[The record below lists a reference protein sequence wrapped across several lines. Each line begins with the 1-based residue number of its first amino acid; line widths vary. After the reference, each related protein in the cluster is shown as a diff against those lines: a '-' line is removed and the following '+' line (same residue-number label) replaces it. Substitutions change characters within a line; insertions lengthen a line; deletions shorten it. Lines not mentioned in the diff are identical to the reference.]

1 MPDDT
6 AANGSPRPRMK
17 WTPARLAAL
26 SADALPRVVYVFGDE
41 PLQRQEAEDRVRSL
55 ARAAGAG
62 ERVVH
67 SVTQGFDWAALTESS
82 QALSLFSERRLL
94 EIHSEQAAW
103 GRAGAEVLKALA
115 GDDNAP
121 DFLLLRSGA
130 LDRRQRT
137 SAWFK
142 ALDGAGAV
150 VEVRQL
156 SIDELPGWLV
166 ARGRTAGIDL
176 AKEAAALIADRVEGN
191 LLAASQEV
199 EKLALMLPGA
209 RIDLDTVLAHTTD
222 SARFDVF
229 ALVDAAIAGSPGR
242 SLRVLSSLRSEGV
255 EPILVNWAFQRS
267 LRQLAAVGA
276 DTHGGRAFDVACERA
291 KVWPNQR
298 TALRRALKAHGPAR
312 AHELLAVTRRIDRL
326 LKAEDPEYTLSDPWR
341 ALSWLA
347 VAVAAPAT
355 PIRRSTL

>member
-1 MPDDT
+1 
-6 AANGSPRPRMK
+6 MK
-17 WTPARLAAL
+17 LTPARLSAL
-26 SADALPRVVYVFGDE
+26 TAEALPRVVYVFGDE
-41 PLQRQEAEDRVRSL
+41 PLQRQEAEDEVRRL
-55 ARAAGAG
+55 ARTAGAG

-94 EIHSEQAAW
+94 EIHSEKAAW
-103 GRAGAEVLKALA
+103 GRAGGEVLKALA
-115 GDDNAP
+115 TDTDSP
-121 DFLLLRSGA
+121 DFLLVRSGA
-130 LDRRQRT
+130 LERRQLS

-156 SIDELPGWLV
+156 PIGELPGWLV
-166 ARGRTAGIDL
+166 ARGRIAGIEL
-176 AKEAAALIADRVEGN
+176 ATEAAALIADRVEGN

-209 RIDLDTVLAHTTD
+209 RVDLDTVLDQTTD

-229 ALVDAAIAGSPGR
+229 ALVDAAIGGKPGR
-242 SLRVLSSLRSEGV
+242 ALRVLSNLRSEGV

-267 LRQLAAVGA
+267 LRQLAAVAA
-276 DTHGGRAFDVACERA
+276 DIHGGRGFDAACERA
-291 KVWPNQR
+291 RVWTKQR
-298 TALRRALKAHGPAR
+298 TTLRRALDAHGPAR

-326 LKAEDPEYTLSDPWR
+326 VKGVDPEYAFSDPWR
-341 ALSWLA
+341 ALSWLT

-355 PIRRSTL
+355 PIRRAAL